1 MTYNN
6 NNILGREN
14 DKYVNEE
21 VIITGFNFIQFNDL
35 KDVEFEE
42 VIKCMLVGDPK
53 IVTET
58 KNILEPKY
66 KGKFYVTISKPIFL
80 EITNKNIS
88 KGNAV
93 KKLVEKLGIGLEEVA
108 AIGDSFNDV
117 SMLEVAGFSCAVGN
131 ANSEIKKIVD
141 FVSSSNNDSGL
152 ANFIKEM
159 KKDI

>member
-1 MTYNN
+1 MSKLPMSDFQWLTDDEISKFDLETLDVEGGTGY
-6 NNILGREN
+6 ILEC
-14 DKYVNEE
+14 
-21 VIITGFNFIQFNDL
+21 DL
-35 KDVEFEE
+35 KY
-42 VIKCMLVGDPK
+42 PK
-53 IVTET
+53 KLHKSHNNLTLAPE
-58 KNILEPKY
+58 
-66 KGKFYVTISKPIFL
+66 FL

-93 KKLVEKLGIGLEEVA
+93 KKLVEKLGISLEEVA